1 MALNHTKYYDNDILK
16 RLDDITIYINGKK
29 TVTTKYQNYTL
40 SNLKPGEYEIY
51 YNTCKSNSNTVKFTV
66 KAITNWHKLLNA
78 VDAVK
83 NKTEDTTLCLYEGN
97 YINTDTIKWIN
108 PDITLTIDG
117 NGQTIDGN
125 QLQVFNING
134 RSSMLLKN
142 ITIVNAKSTIGGAIN
157 NEGRL
162 TVIQSTFKN
171 NTGEYGGAIENLG
184 KLTIKQSTLTG
195 NTAELGGAI
204 SNFGPLTITESVL
217 ADNTASD
224 FGGAIRNYQ
233 TLINISKS
241 NFTGNKAG
249 NNGGAI
255 FSYGNTNLTDNIFT
269 RNTAKFND
277 TIDLDNRKGY
287 AEGNVYESTD
297 IRLKPLELSIKDD
310 QTRFTPFD
318 EVVLNFT
325 ISLRYPR
332 HYDGDILERLDDIT
346 VYVNGV
352 EYDTTNYKN
361 YTLTNLKPGDYTVY
375 ITTCNQ
381 KSKNVTFKIIE
392 INDINLTTWDVEMV
406 QGRSATFSALIDYK
420 NSTINQGQVYFE
432 IDGKALLDENGV
444 IVYAPVKDN
453 RADLPYDMPTDI
465 SLGKHSLTAVYLYDD
480 NILAK
485 DKTLTII
492 ENIPEGAGDE
502 DIPSEDE
509 KQETYIKDTR
519 PQKTLTKYT
528 KTTYS
533 TIATK
538 HKIITDQNTIPVSN
552 TITLGTLNEIFN
564 QTFTN
569 GQLLLYVDG
578 KLVFNGTTGDDLTT
592 VIMEILEKF
601 QGKHEIKVEFTD
613 DNNETKTYTE
623 NISIT

>member
-1 MALNHTKYYDNDILK
+1 
-16 RLDDITIYINGKK
+16 
-29 TVTTKYQNYTL
+29 
-40 SNLKPGEYEIY
+40 
-51 YNTCKSNSNTVKFTV
+51 
-66 KAITNWHKLLNA
+66 
-78 VDAVK
+78 
-83 NKTEDTTLCLYEGN
+83 
-97 YINTDTIKWIN
+97 
-108 PDITLTIDG
+108 
-117 NGQTIDGN
+117 
-125 QLQVFNING
+125 
-134 RSSMLLKN
+134 MLLKN

-184 KLTIKQSTLTG
+184 KLTIKQSTLSS

-204 SNFGPLTITESVL
+204 NNYGPFTITESVL

-233 TLINISKS
+233 TLIHVVKS
-241 NFTGNKAG
+241 NFTGNKVG

-277 TIDLDNRKGY
+277 TIDLDNRNGTAKN
-287 AEGNVYESTD
+287 NVYESTD

-325 ISLRYPR
+325 ISLRFPR
-332 HYDGDILERLDDIT
+332 HYDSDILERLDDIT

-375 ITTCNQ
+375 FTTCNQ

-406 QGRSATFSALIDYK
+406 QGRSVTFSALVDYK
-420 NSTINQGQVYFE
+420 NSIINLGQVYFE
-432 IDGKALLDENGV
+432 IDGKALLDEKGV
-444 IVYAPVKDN
+444 ILYAPVDYNK
-453 RADLPYDMPTDI
+453 ADLPYDMPNDI
-465 SLGKHSLTAVYLYDD
+465 SLGEHTLTAVYLYDD

-485 DKTLTII
+485 DEKTLTII
-492 ENIPEGAGDE
+492 ENIPEGAGE
-502 DIPSEDE
+502 KEETPSEE
-509 KQETYIKDTR
+509 ERYTKDTA
-519 PQKTLTKYT
+519 P
-528 KTTYS
+528 
-533 TIATK
+533 AG
-538 HKIITDQNTIPVSN
+538 
-552 TITLGTLNEIFN
+552 TITNFIKTVQSSGIKAHKVTVDNNVITVTNAISLGKLNEIFG
-564 QTFTN
+564 QTFIN
-569 GQLLLYVDG
+569 GHLLVYIDG
-578 KLVFNGTTGDDLTT
+578 ELVFNGTVGDKLTNSSLKSWKNT
-592 VIMEILEKF
+592 LA
-601 QGKHEIKVEFTD
+601 
-613 DNNETKTYTE
+613 NTK
-623 NISIT
+623 